1 MARLS
6 LWPLLL
12 ASLVPIPTA
21 SAGEESG
28 EFDPRQNGEGRYG
41 GLKRCLLM
49 ECGSLLPHFVGV

>member
-12 ASLVPIPTA
+12 ASLVLIPIA

-28 EFDPRQNGEGRYG
+28 EFDRPWKLGTEMFADVVG
-41 GLKRCLLM
+41 G
-49 ECGSLLPHFVGV
+49 